1 MLEKIVENRHLSFEE
16 AYDLFNILKEES
28 EVRIAA
34 YLAALQTKG
43 YTSEEIAG
51 FAKAMR
57 DNAIKLDLGEV
68 LDTAGTG
75 GEKATQA
82 AIERIIREYHLD
94 KPWYDQYIFL
104 MKGLLTNTII
114 DPRTS
119 NPVMYDVG
127 KRFPVTFQLAIIAF
141 VFILLVGI
149 PLGIISALK
158 RNTWIDTVVRIFA
171 LLGVST
177 PAFWLGYL
185 MLYVFFVKYRITT
198 IAGVPPFPPKI
209 TGVPMIDALLRGDF
223 ALFKQHLAR
232 FWLPG
237 FTLGFLGMGV
247 TARFVRN
254 SFLEALSSDFVQ
266 FLKAKGVPKLRLYRH
281 ALKNAL
287 VPIVTVLGLQF
298 GGLLGGT
305 PITETVFGLPGMGSY
320 AVQSIQNLDFPVVVV
335 YKLSNLFF
343 GVLFHVNADTIC
355 LHKQSL

>member
-1 MLEKIVENRHLSFEE
+1 MANLKKFLIRRLLTFIPTIIGVTIIVFLIAYKIP
-16 AYDLFNILKEES
+16 ADP
-28 EVRIAA
+28 
-34 YLAALQTKG
+34 
-43 YTSEEIAG
+43 
-51 FAKAMR
+51 AKAW
-57 DNAIKLDLGEV
+57 A
-68 LDTAGTG
+68 G

-320 AVQSIQNLDFPVVVV
+320 AVQSIQNLDFPVVVAITFIYAIIYV
-335 YKLSNLFF
+335 VTNL
-343 GVLFHVNADTIC
+343 VVDILYAIIDPRVRY
-355 LHKQSL
+355 

>member
-1 MLEKIVENRHLSFEE
+1 MANLKKFLIRRILTFIPTIIGVTLIVFLIAYKIP
-16 AYDLFNILKEES
+16 ADP
-28 EVRIAA
+28 
-34 YLAALQTKG
+34 
-43 YTSEEIAG
+43 
-51 FAKAMR
+51 AKAW
-57 DNAIKLDLGEV
+57 A
-68 LDTAGTG
+68 G
-75 GEKATQA
+75 GEKATPE
-82 AIERIIREYHLD
+82 AIKMIREMYHLD
-94 KPWYDQYIFL
+94 KPWYDQYVFL
-104 MKGLLTNTII
+104 VKGLITNTII

-127 KRFPVTFQLAIIAF
+127 KRFPVTFQLAVIAF
-141 VFILLVGI
+141 LFIIIIGI

-185 MLYVFFVKYRITT
+185 MIYIFFVKYRVTT
-198 IAGVPPFPPKI
+198 IAGVPPFPEPI
-209 TGVPMIDALLRGDF
+209 TRIPMIDALLRGDF
-223 ALFKQHLAR
+223 DLFKQHLAR

-237 FTLGFLGMGV
+237 LTLGFLGMGV

-254 SFLEALSSDFVQ
+254 SFLEALSSDYVL
-266 FLKAKGVPKLRLYRH
+266 FLKAKGAPKLRVYKH

-320 AVQSIQNLDFPVVVV
+320 AVQSIQNLDFPVVVAITFIYAIIYV
-335 YKLSNLFF
+335 TINLI
-343 GVLFHVNADTIC
+343 VDILYAIIDPRVRY
-355 LHKQSL
+355 